1 MDEETM
7 SGSSDDEKEKFISI
21 FGIFNILTH
30 ISILSFI
37 LSLYTLLLLI
47 INING
52 GRMLSEFVCQNR

>member
-7 SGSSDDEKEKFISI
+7 SGSDDEKENFISI
-21 FGIFNILTH
+21 FGIFNILTRY
-30 ISILSFI
+30 LLFI

-52 GRMLSEFVCQNR
+52 GRMLSEFVCQN